1 MKREFLQNFKV
12 GDQSLPKE
20 IIDAILD
27 ENGKDIESVKGK
39 YADYD
44 VIKKQL
50 DEANRTIDGFKDMD
64 IDTVRK
70 EAADWKQKAEQAE
83 RDAAEKIATIQF
95 DGLLD
100 RTITGARGRNTK
112 AIKALL
118 DLDTLRASKNQETD
132 VKAALETLKKD
143 SGYLF
148 EDAEIPP
155 AYAGGT
161 GTQKPGSGSDS
172 ALRKAMGLPE
182 AAK

>member
-161 GTQKPGSGSDS
+161 GTQKPGFESDS

>member
-44 VIKKQL
+44 AIKKQL

-64 IDTVRK
+64 IDAVRK

-143 SGYLF
+143 SG
-148 EDAEIPP
+148 
-155 AYAGGT
+155 
-161 GTQKPGSGSDS
+161 
-172 ALRKAMGLPE
+172 
-182 AAK
+182 

>member
-83 RDAAEKIATIQF
+83 RDAAES
-95 DGLLD
+95 DD
-100 RTITGARGRNTK
+100 RKQDDDQQQGR
-112 AIKALL
+112 
-118 DLDTLRASKNQETD
+118 DDTRLHAFT
-132 VKAALETLKKD
+132 
-143 SGYLF
+143 
-148 EDAEIPP
+148 PP
-155 AYAGGT
+155 
-161 GTQKPGSGSDS
+161 
-172 ALRKAMGLPE
+172 
-182 AAK
+182 

>member
-27 ENGKDIESVKGK
+27 ENGKDIESVKDK

-44 VIKKQL
+44 TIKKQL
-50 DEANRTIDGFKDMD
+50 DEANKTIDGFKNMD
-64 IDTVRK
+64 IDAVRK

-83 RDAAEKIATIQF
+83 KDAAEKIATIQF

-118 DLDTLRASKNQETD
+118 DLDTLRASKNQESD

-148 EDAEIPP
+148 EDAETPP
-155 AYAGGT
+155 PYARGT
-161 GTQKPGSGSDS
+161 GTQKLGSGSDS